1 MKTIIIFAILITLG
15 TVGFKVGMAY
25 ADKSTLSSTISGMDR
40 VTKLS
45 ASTKEEIAKTV
56 LERLSRNGVDYI
68 TEQDLS
74 ITVDRNAE
82 MVTIS
87 SSYIVSIDLFG
98 VYQHPLPMETAAI
111 KLRD

>member
-1 MKTIIIFAILITLG
+1 MKTIIIFAIVITIA

-25 ADKSTLSSTISGMDR
+25 ADKSTLKSTISAMDR
-40 VTKLS
+40 VAKLS
-45 ASTKEEIAKTV
+45 TGTKEEIAKTV

-74 ITVDRNAE
+74 ITVDQNAE
-82 MVTIS
+82 VVTIS

-98 VYQHPLPMETAAI
+98 VYQHPLQMETAAI
-111 KLRD
+111 RLRD